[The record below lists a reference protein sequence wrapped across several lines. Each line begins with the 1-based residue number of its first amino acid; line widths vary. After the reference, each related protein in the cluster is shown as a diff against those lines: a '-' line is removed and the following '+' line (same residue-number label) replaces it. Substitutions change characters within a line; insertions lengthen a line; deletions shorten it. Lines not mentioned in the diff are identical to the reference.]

1 MTEEQIGAF
10 LFWVIVIAQVLDFI
24 TTKEWFE
31 RGGRERV
38 GLDAWFMRKLG
49 QNTGLVVAKLAA
61 VAVAAGLLALTM
73 VTPVAV
79 YALGAAAA
87 FYAWVVWHNYT
98 ALRQMEKGK
107 RQP

>member
-10 LFWVIVIAQVLDFI
+10 LFWVITMAQVGDFI
-24 TTKEWFE
+24 TTKEWFAK
-31 RGGRERV
+31 GGKERV

-49 QNTGLVVAKLAA
+49 QTTGLVVAKLAA

-79 YALGAAAA
+79 YVLGAVAA
-87 FYAWVVWHNYT
+87 FYAWVLWNNFR
-98 ALRQMEKGK
+98 ALRQMEKGT